1 MISNCPF
8 NEIPKGYEN
17 AIWIKPVVC
26 TVEYMPSAKN
36 GLRQAIFKRFVMTS
50 CPKNV
55 K

>member
-1 MISNCPF
+1 M
-8 NEIPKGYEN
+8 GYEN

-26 TVEYMPSAKN
+26 TVEYIPSTKN
-36 GLRQAIFKRFVMTS
+36 GLRQVIFKRFVMTS